1 MTKKEKIEELQ
12 IALISV
18 RSEYESFKAYHDR
31 IVDELNKTVNE
42 LKEVIGNTD
51 IQSLKANGEF
61 DMVKYV
67 AKNKYGDIFVFSKK
81 PSKGINVW
89 FPETGDRWVEDITQ
103 EQAYVLCGRIP
114 QWSDEDPTP
123 VKR

>member
-1 MTKKEKIEELQ
+1 MNKKEKIEKLQ
-12 IALISV
+12 IELISV
-18 RSEYESFKAYHDR
+18 RSEYELFKAYHDR

-42 LKEVIGNTD
+42 LKEVIENTE
-51 IQSLKANGEF
+51 IQNLKALGEF

-89 FPETGDRWVEDITQ
+89 LPETGERWVEGITQ
-103 EQAYVLCGRIP
+103 EQAYALCGRVP
-114 QWSDEDPTP
+114 QWEDDEPTP

>member
-42 LKEVIGNTD
+42 LKEVIENPD

-61 DMVKYV
+61 DRVKYV

-89 FPETGDRWVEDITQ
+89 FPETGDRWVENITSQ
-103 EQAYVLCGRIP
+103 QAYALCGTEPRWDDI
-114 QWSDEDPTP
+114 EPTP